1 MVTACQFLH
10 MYGVASWG
18 QAVYGCEC
26 SPVVCGIVYQG
37 LGPVLQPR
45 GPIAPDGWRV
55 LQCAEEGTRDAIQ
68 AAGIAALERSLKR
81 AEADNDE
88 VQLPHL
94 PPCLYH
100 LSHVCCFCC
109 SQELVQRLRIQVK
122 AARLAHRQAQLR
134 AQLLLEHLKGTGRL
148 TEAQATAATTLARV
162 SQGRRS
168 VGPHGP
174 AFDGLGAGAGAGAVP
189 GASSWTAQVL
199 AQEVLAIEGC
209 ECVQVVAYSL
219 RAFQVDGLAM
229 ASDGIARRHRVEPP
243 PRSADAFEREVARR
257 KHERDTRRRQE
268 RQVCVCV
275 WCVID
280 CVLARP
286 DSHCIVVAQTDV
298 LESHSSTW
306 SRVLWLPSKHTTGC
320 TACRKGSCHHHHQ
333 HLVGHTSHSYPLPHP
348 LLQAVKAH
356 LETLIRERE
365 READREE
372 RARIRALKAND
383 MDKYLELVQTAK
395 NDRIQ
400 FLLNQTDAAL
410 RDIGALV
417 SKHQDEQVGGDSHCC
432 YRHCIVS

>member
-1 MVTACQFLH
+1 MWLAGGRQCTVVSGL
-10 MYGVASWG
+10 
-18 QAVYGCEC
+18 
-26 SPVVCGIVYQG
+26 PVVCGIVYQG

-55 LQCAEEGTRDAIQ
+55 LQCAEEGTRDAIH

-81 AEADNDE
+81 AETDNDE
-88 VQLPHL
+88 VQLPHR

-100 LSHVCCFCC
+100 LSHFCCFCC

-162 SQGRRS
+162 SQGRRA

-209 ECVQVVAYSL
+209 ECIQVVAYSPHAL
-219 RAFQVDGLAM
+219 QVDGLAM

-268 RQVCVCV
+268 RQVCMCVV
-275 WCVID
+275 WCVIV
-280 CVLARP
+280 CVLPRLA
-286 DSHCIVVAQTDV
+286 HTV
-298 LESHSSTW
+298 LC
-306 SRVLWLPSKHTTGC
+306 C
-320 TACRKGSCHHHHQ
+320 TNRRS
-333 HLVGHTSHSYPLPHP
+333 
-348 LLQAVKAH
+348 
-356 LETLIRERE
+356 
-365 READREE
+365 
-372 RARIRALKAND
+372 
-383 MDKYLELVQTAK
+383 
-395 NDRIQ
+395 
-400 FLLNQTDAAL
+400 
-410 RDIGALV
+410 
-417 SKHQDEQVGGDSHCC
+417 
-432 YRHCIVS
+432 